1 MQNYHVDNPAAIS
14 EGRHMINPQRTNDM
28 TDVNVRADWDEQQSY
43 ERAVGVIITH
53 QKVSSSYIQR
63 RLGIGYNKAKA
74 LVERAEA
81 AGIVTA
87 PNYVGKREVL
97 FNIPPSI

>member
-1 MQNYHVDNPAAIS
+1 
-14 EGRHMINPQRTNDM
+14 MITQQRKDDM
-28 TDVNVRADWDEQQSY
+28 TDVSVRTDWDEQQAY

-53 QKVSSSYIQR
+53 QRVSSSYIQR
-63 RLGIGYNKAKA
+63 RLGIGYNRAKA

-81 AGIVTA
+81 AGIVAA